1 MKVNCRNIW
10 SDLSFIGL
18 KDVGFE
24 NAFLHFREIVLLNR
38 LVSVLILLFLIYL
51 PVEIIFNGWDLA
63 IIIVC
68 QIFFMAGVL
77 LFNHYKKYDIAR
89 WYFFVVSI
97 LVTGPVL
104 YITPIEASNHLF
116 LIAVSLI
123 PVVMFK
129 ENWKIFIGFGF
140 VFILFYIIA
149 FTRHLVPDII
159 DVPLKTLEFF
169 SFIFNGMLFLILFF
183 LMFYFKNNNRDYEV
197 VIEEKSKQL
206 KEYNAII
213 SEKNKDITDS
223 INYAQKIQQAYLP
236 NENVLPYHF
245 PESFLLF
252 KPKDIVSG
260 DFYWIYNSVNS
271 DGEKSDDVYL
281 AVADCTGHGVPGA
294 IMSVICCNALNET
307 VVTKRISDTGKILDD
322 VRATIVRN
330 LKSKSGTERK
340 DGMDISLVKINKK
353 TKEIQ
358 FSGANNPLWYIENG
372 VMKEVK
378 ADKQPVGYYENMLPF
393 TTHTISNL
401 RPPVM
406 RKFEFQISNLF
417 LFTDGFADQ
426 FGGPKGK
433 KFKYSNLQK
442 LLLENANLELETLNI
457 KLQTAFIEWKGDLEQ
472 VDDVCIIGIRI

>member
-1 MKVNCRNIW
+1 LKDYFKNIW
-10 SDLSFIGL
+10 SGLSFIGL
-18 KDVGFE
+18 KDVNIE
-24 NAFLHFREIVLLNR
+24 TAFLQFREIVLLNR

-51 PVEIIFNGWDLA
+51 PIEIIFNGWDLA
-63 IIIVC
+63 IIILC
-68 QIFFMAGVL
+68 QIFFMTGVL
-77 LFNHYKKYDIAR
+77 VFNHYKKYDIAR
-89 WYFFVVSI
+89 WYFFIISI
-97 LVTGPVL
+97 LVTGPIL

-129 ENWKIFIGFGF
+129 ENWKIFLGFGF
-140 VFILFYIIA
+140 VFVLFFVIA
-149 FTRHLVPDII
+149 FTRHLVPDVI

-169 SFIFNGMLFLILFF
+169 SYIFNGMLFLILFF
-183 LMFYFKNNNRDYEV
+183 LMFYFKNNNRDYEG
-197 VIEEKSKQL
+197 VIEVKSKQL
-206 KEYNAII
+206 KEFNEII

-236 NENVLPYHF
+236 DENVLPYHF

-260 DFYWIYNSVNS
+260 DFYWIYCPDVN
-271 DGEKSDDVYL
+271 GKKSDEVFV

-294 IMSVICCNALNET
+294 IMSVICCNALNEA
-307 VVTKRISDTGKILDD
+307 VVTKGIFETGKILDD
-322 VRATIVRN
+322 VRETIVRN
-330 LKSKSGTERK
+330 LKSKNGTERK
-340 DGMDISLVKINKK
+340 DGMDISLVKINKQ

-372 VMKEVK
+372 EMKEVR
-378 ADKQPVGYYENMLPF
+378 ADKQPVGFYENMLPF
-393 TTHTISNL
+393 TTHTISN
-401 RPPVM
+401 
-406 RKFEFQISNLF
+406 FEFQISNLF

-442 LLLENANLELETLNI
+442 LLLENTNLELSSLNL
-457 KLQTAFIEWKGDLEQ
+457 KLQTIFSEWKGDLEQ